1 MSYSD
6 IENKLNSGKII
17 ILDGGMGAE
26 LEKLGASMDNN
37 LWSGRCSVDNPEIVY
52 KAHQNFIQSGSDI
65 ITTNTYA
72 STPISMKEY
81 GYENYIEEWNKAS
94 VKIAKNVIDNSNSN
108 VCVAGSVSTYGS
120 WDRIEPKF
128 LKPGFLKQLSILS
141 EAGVDLIILEAMT
154 SSTRTIEALLDCS
167 NKFDISVW
175 LSISCALDEERNQ
188 LMLGYQESI
197 NNSEA
202 FFYDDFENSI
212 NEFKKI
218 HDGPIL
224 IAHSD
229 IKVINQGIQIIKSNY
244 NGVIGAYPNN
254 GFFKKPHWNVVESIS
269 PQEYYEE
276 AKLWVESGAQIIGG
290 CCGVSPSHIKALSVL
305 KN

>member
-81 GYENYIEEWNKAS
+81 GYENHIEEWNKAS

-108 VCVAGSVSTYGS
+108 ACIIFFLIVPMVSSPCNWVVDITETG
-120 WDRIEPKF
+120 IF
-128 LKPGFLKQLSILS
+128 LLLILS
-141 EAGVDLIILEAMT
+141 N
-154 SSTRTIEALLDCS
+154 SSIVNIGLP
-167 NKFDISVW
+167 
-175 LSISCALDEERNQ
+175 LSS
-188 LMLGYQESI
+188 
-197 NNSEA
+197 
-202 FFYDDFENSI
+202 
-212 NEFKKI
+212 
-218 HDGPIL
+218 
-224 IAHSD
+224 
-229 IKVINQGIQIIKSNY
+229 
-244 NGVIGAYPNN
+244 
-254 GFFKKPHWNVVESIS
+254 
-269 PQEYYEE
+269 
-276 AKLWVESGAQIIGG
+276 
-290 CCGVSPSHIKALSVL
+290 
-305 KN
+305 

>member
-26 LEKLGASMDNN
+26 LEKLGASMDSN

-81 GYENYIEEWNKAS
+81 GYENHIEEWNKAS

-120 WDRIEPKF
+120 WDRVEPKF
-128 LKPGFLKQLSILS
+128 LK
-141 EAGVDLIILEAMT
+141 T
-154 SSTRTIEALLDCS
+154 SSKPSLSAVYLTCSEPGLIPNIAFGFTPLEIASSTIDAAL
-167 NKFDISVW
+167 V
-175 LSISCALDEERNQ
+175 
-188 LMLGYQESI
+188 
-197 NNSEA
+197 
-202 FFYDDFENSI
+202 
-212 NEFKKI
+212 
-218 HDGPIL
+218 
-224 IAHSD
+224 
-229 IKVINQGIQIIKSNY
+229 KS
-244 NGVIGAYPNN
+244 
-254 GFFKKPHWNVVESIS
+254 S
-269 PQEYYEE
+269 
-276 AKLWVESGAQIIGG
+276 
-290 CCGVSPSHIKALSVL
+290 
-305 KN
+305 

>member
-26 LEKLGASMDNN
+26 LEKLGASMDND

-81 GYENYIEEWNKAS
+81 GYENHIEEWNKAS

-167 NKFDISVW
+167 NEFDISVW
-175 LSISCALDEERNQ
+175 LSISCALDRERDK

-197 NNSEA
+197 
-202 FFYDDFENSI
+202 
-212 NEFKKI
+212 
-218 HDGPIL
+218 
-224 IAHSD
+224 
-229 IKVINQGIQIIKSNY
+229 SN
-244 NGVIGAYPNN
+244 
-254 GFFKKPHWNVVESIS
+254 
-269 PQEYYEE
+269 
-276 AKLWVESGAQIIGG
+276 
-290 CCGVSPSHIKALSVL
+290 
-305 KN
+305 